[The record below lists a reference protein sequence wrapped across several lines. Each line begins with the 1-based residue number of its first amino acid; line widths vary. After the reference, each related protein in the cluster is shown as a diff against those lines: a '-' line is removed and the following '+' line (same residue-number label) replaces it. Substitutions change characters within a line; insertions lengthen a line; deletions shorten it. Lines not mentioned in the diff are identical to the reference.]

1 MIILKRCIVFYFVV
15 IIFFVWVY
23 LVMYFIFIN
32 EFELEENRVV
42 NEVIYNFFMYDKI
55 LDRNLNKFG
64 EWGVG
69 VLFNFLEK
77 KREE

>member
-1 MIILKRCIVFYFVV
+1 MVMYIIFSNKFEMEVSNFGDV
-15 IIFFVWVY
+15 II
-23 LVMYFIFIN
+23 
-32 EFELEENRVV
+32 
-42 NEVIYNFFMYDKI
+42 YNLFMYDKI
-55 LDRNLNKFG
+55 LDRNFDKLG

>member
-1 MIILKRCIVFYFVV
+1 
-15 IIFFVWVY
+15 
-23 LVMYFIFIN
+23 MYFIFIN

-42 NEVIYNFFMYDKI
+42 DEVIYNFFMYDKI